1 MTVSPTDSNAP
12 PATTAAGSEHWLIV
26 DQQAAPPADFDVLLP
41 EIERRCGVDLYTA
54 RQRLLGRG
62 YSLFLRGS
70 RKKLTPLLELLHTYT
85 IPARL
90 LVPLLPK
97 AHPSKLQSLRHGD
110 KVLTL
115 IADNSELTIHSE
127 VYVVAVFADLSG
139 TVVANGVKQLLVR
152 NAYQGADAAAQR
164 HDEEALCRAISRA
177 RPVLDLY
184 LLDAQGQ
191 MTGAVRAHPGRYDP
205 EGLGDARTLSA
216 GLNLLALIEISRR
229 CAKSLTLRSDFGLAN
244 LPGCQLDAPLTD
256 ANLGKNLVALS
267 RFGAL
272 AAQFVGQVGFAEP
285 KGNGPPQLLPVLPLI
300 QDLPP
305 LLPGRLS
312 QVDRTAAAVSE
323 TARTEPGRPLPAPP
337 EDRKTAAH
345 PWLRFWRYGIP
356 ALFFFGGWTVV
367 QKGPGG
373 WWPWLWQQGVGSGL
387 LPALLAGFLLWR
399 AFTAVRLKRQ
409 IENTPVSRIRSLAT
423 GMVEVLGRAERCCSL
438 VTPVTQTPCIYYRL
452 LRYRRDNRNDAW
464 RLTSQRTSGLHP
476 FWLSDSTGKVLI
488 DPLAADLRPGH
499 RQEGNGDGLNNAF
512 FGRESQPD
520 SDEKWVEES
529 IPEGEMLYVL
539 GFAAPRQRSGESLHE
554 ATSERLRD
562 LKKSPELRQRFD
574 KNNDG
579 KIGVDEWDEARRV
592 VAGEVAKSRLQGQ
605 QERRKQQ
612 EFLVIGASPRRS
624 LPFLIAQTINEK
636 AVTRTLWWQ
645 ALALLLA
652 GLLLSLWALRQLLH
666 FLPAAGN

>member
-1 MTVSPTDSNAP
+1 MAATPTDSAAP
-12 PATTAAGSEHWLIV
+12 PATTAAGEHWLVV
-26 DQQAAPPADFDVLLP
+26 DQLASPPADFAALLP
-41 EIERRCGVDLYTA
+41 EIERRFGVDLYTA

-70 RKKLTPLLELLHTYT
+70 KEKLTPLLELLRAQA

-90 LVPLLPK
+90 LAPLLPK
-97 AHPSKLQSLRHGD
+97 AHPAKLQSLRHGD
-110 KVLTL
+110 NVLTL

-127 VYVVAVFADLSG
+127 VHVIAVFADLSG
-139 TVVANGVKQLLVR
+139 SVVANGVKQLLVR

-191 MTGAVRAHPGRYDP
+191 MTGAVRALPGRYNP
-205 EGLGDARTLSA
+205 EGLGAARTLSA

-244 LPGCQLDAPLTD
+244 LPGCQLDTPLTD

-285 KGNGPPQLLPVLPLI
+285 KGDGPPQLLPGLPLI
-300 QDLPP
+300 QDLPS
-305 LLPGRLS
+305 LQGQLS
-312 QVDRTAAAVSE
+312 QGDSAAAGVRE
-323 TARTEPGRPLPAPP
+323 TERIEPSRPLPSPP
-337 EDRKTAAH
+337 EERKAA
-345 PWLRFWRYGIP
+345 PYPGLRFWLYGII

-373 WWPWLWQQGVGSGL
+373 WWPWLWQQGVESGV
-387 LPALLAGFLLWR
+387 LPVLLAGFLLWR

-423 GMVEVLGRAERCCSL
+423 GMVEVLGRAERCYAL

-499 RQEGNGDGLNNAF
+499 RQEGSGDGLNNAF
-512 FGRESQPD
+512 FGREHQPD
-520 SDEKWVEES
+520 NDEKWVEES

-539 GFAAPRQRSGESLHE
+539 GFAAPRRRSGESLHE
-554 ATSERLRD
+554 ATGVRLRD
-562 LKKSPELRQRFD
+562 LKQSPELRQRFD

-579 KIGVDEWDEARRV
+579 KIDVDEWDEARRV

-605 QERRKQQ
+605 QERRKQE

-636 AVTRTLWWQ
+636 VVTRTLWWQ

-652 GLLLSLWALRQLLH
+652 GLLLSLWALQQLFH
-666 FLPAAGN
+666 FLPAAGY

>member
-1 MTVSPTDSNAP
+1 MAATPTDSAAP
-12 PATTAAGSEHWLIV
+12 PATTAAGEHWLVV
-26 DQQAAPPADFDVLLP
+26 DQLASPPADFAALLP
-41 EIERRCGVDLYTA
+41 EIERRFGVDLYTA

-70 RKKLTPLLELLHTYT
+70 KEKLTPLLELLRAQA

-90 LVPLLPK
+90 LAPLLPK
-97 AHPSKLQSLRHGD
+97 AHPAKLQSLRHGD
-110 KVLTL
+110 NVLTL

-127 VYVVAVFADLSG
+127 VHVIAVFADLSG
-139 TVVANGVKQLLVR
+139 SVVANGVKQLLVR

-191 MTGAVRAHPGRYDP
+191 MTGAVRALPGRYNP

-229 CAKSLTLRSDFGLAN
+229 CAKSLTLRSDFGLSN
-244 LPGCQLDAPLTD
+244 LPGCQLDTPLTD
-256 ANLGKNLVALS
+256 ANLGKNLVSLS

-272 AAQFVGQVGFAEP
+272 AAQFVGQGGFATP
-285 KGNGPPQLLPVLPLI
+285 KGDGPPQLLPGLPLI
-300 QDLPP
+300 QDLPS
-305 LLPGRLS
+305 LPGRLS
-312 QVDRTAAAVSE
+312 QDDSAAAGVRE
-323 TARTEPGRPLPAPP
+323 TERIEPSRPLPSPP
-337 EDRKTAAH
+337 EERRAA
-345 PWLRFWRYGIP
+345 PYPGFRFWLYGII

-373 WWPWLWQQGVGSGL
+373 WWPWLWQQGVESGV
-387 LPALLAGFLLWR
+387 LPVLLAGFLLWR

-423 GMVEVLGRAERCCSL
+423 GMVEVLGRAERCYAL

-499 RQEGNGDGLNNAF
+499 RQEGSGDGLNNAF
-512 FGRESQPD
+512 FGREHQPD
-520 SDEKWVEES
+520 NDEKWVEES

-539 GFAAPRQRSGESLHE
+539 GFAAPRRRSGESLHE
-554 ATSERLRD
+554 ATGVRLRD
-562 LKKSPELRQRFD
+562 LKQSPELRQRFD

-579 KIGVDEWDEARRV
+579 KIDVDEWDEARRV

-605 QERRKQQ
+605 QERRKQE

-636 AVTRTLWWQ
+636 VVTRTLWWQ

-652 GLLLSLWALRQLLH
+652 GLLLSLWALQQLFH
-666 FLPAAGN
+666 FLPAAGY

>member
-1 MTVSPTDSNAP
+1 MAATPTDSATP
-12 PATTAAGSEHWLIV
+12 PATTAAGREHWLVV
-26 DQQAAPPADFDVLLP
+26 DQLASPPADFAALLP
-41 EIERRCGVDLYTA
+41 EIECRFGVDLYTA

-70 RKKLTPLLELLHTYT
+70 KEKLTPLLELLRAQA

-90 LVPLLPK
+90 LAPLLPK
-97 AHPSKLQSLRHGD
+97 AHPAKLQSLRHGD
-110 KVLTL
+110 NVLTL

-127 VYVVAVFADLSG
+127 VHVIAVFADLSG
-139 TVVANGVKQLLVR
+139 NVVANGVKQLLVR

-191 MTGAVRAHPGRYDP
+191 MTAAVRALPGRYDP
-205 EGLGDARTLSA
+205 EGLGAARTLSA
-216 GLNLLALIEISRR
+216 GLNLLALIEIARR
-229 CAKSLTLRSDFGLAN
+229 FAKSLTLRSDFGLAN
-244 LPGCQLDAPLTD
+244 LPGCQLDTPLTD
-256 ANLGKNLVALS
+256 ANLGKNLVSLS

-272 AAQFVGQVGFAEP
+272 AAQFVGQGGFATP
-285 KGNGPPQLLPVLPLI
+285 KGDGPPQLLPGLPLI
-300 QDLPP
+300 QDLPS
-305 LLPGRLS
+305 LPGRLS
-312 QVDRTAAAVSE
+312 QDDSAAAGVRE
-323 TARTEPGRPLPAPP
+323 TERIEPSRPLPSPP
-337 EDRKTAAH
+337 EERRAA
-345 PWLRFWRYGIP
+345 PYPGFRFWLYGII

-373 WWPWLWQQGVGSGL
+373 WWPWLWQQGVESGV
-387 LPALLAGFLLWR
+387 LPVLLAGFLLWR

-423 GMVEVLGRAERCCSL
+423 GMVEVLGRAERCYAL

-499 RQEGNGDGLNNAF
+499 RQEGSGDGLNNAF
-512 FGRESQPD
+512 FGREHQPD
-520 SDEKWVEES
+520 NDEKWVEES

-539 GFAAPRQRSGESLHE
+539 GFAAPRRRSGESLHE
-554 ATSERLRD
+554 ATGVRLRD
-562 LKKSPELRQRFD
+562 LKLSPELHRRFD
-574 KNNDG
+574 KNSDG
-579 KIGVDEWDEARRV
+579 KIDADEWDEARRV
-592 VAGEVAKSRLQGQ
+592 IAGEVANSRLQGE
-605 QERRKQQ
+605 QERRKQ
-612 EFLVIGASPRRS
+612 EESLVIGASPRRS

-645 ALALLLA
+645 ALAFLLA
-652 GLLLSLWALRQLLH
+652 GLFLSLWALQQFLHLL
-666 FLPAAGN
+666 PVAGD